1 MIAWRLLGPMTEH
14 VTTPPWSQIS
24 SLAGTPNPTSFLFRN
39 SCLPWLLYLPKRGM
53 LGAELKASP
62 LMTTLPFTPMVIP
75 GMVVRSQ
82 MDFWSNT

>member
-1 MIAWRLLGPMTEH
+1 MIEH

-24 SLAGTPNPTSFLFRN
+24 SLAGTPNPTSFLFRI
-39 SCLPWLLYLPKRGM
+39 SCLPWLLYLPKRDM
-53 LGAELKASP
+53 LGAELEANDHS